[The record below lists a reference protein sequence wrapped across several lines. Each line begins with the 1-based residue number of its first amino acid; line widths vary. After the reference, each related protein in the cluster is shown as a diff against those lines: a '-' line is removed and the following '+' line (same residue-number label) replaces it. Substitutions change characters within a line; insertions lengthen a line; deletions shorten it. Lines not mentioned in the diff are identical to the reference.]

1 MDVDDDE
8 AETDEET
15 HAIPAAGRVAAEA
28 AHHINGAAGWE
39 VRHALKPTKRIP
51 SEEEGH
57 QKPDQEAERWFQE
70 SKSSRPRFDEPLAFT
85 FT

>member
-1 MDVDDDE
+1 MVDNDE

-28 AHHINGAAGWE
+28 AQHINGAAGWE

-57 QKPDQEAERWFQE
+57 QKPDQKVSGGSTSAGLAG
-70 SKSSRPRFDEPLAFT
+70 STNPLAGT
-85 FT
+85 FK

>member
-1 MDVDDDE
+1 MVDNDE

-28 AHHINGAAGWE
+28 AQHINGAAGWE

-57 QKPDQEAERWFQE
+57 QKPDQKVSGGSTSAGL
-70 SKSSRPRFDEPLAFT
+70 DLAGST
-85 FT
+85 P

>member
-15 HAIPAAGRVAAEA
+15 HAIPAAGRVAAAEA
-28 AHHINGAAGWE
+28 AQHINGAAGWE

-57 QKPDQEAERWFQE
+57 QKPDQKVSGGSTSAG
-70 SKSSRPRFDEPLAFT
+70 LAGSTNSLAGT
-85 FT
+85 FK